1 MNNPGMNSPG
11 MKGPGMKGPGP
22 IGSGLTP
29 GERAALV
36 LYSLAW
42 ILATPLAMAYL
53 AWRARRQ
60 PEYRRHWRE
69 RWAWWRGGVP
79 SAAPGDDRPLWIHA
93 VSVGETRAAQ
103 PLIEA
108 LLARDARLTI
118 LLTHMT
124 PTGRA
129 TGEELFARRW
139 PQRVRQQYLPYDH
152 GWAIRRF
159 LARWRPSLGVIMET
173 ELWPNVCAGA
183 ARAGVPLVLVNARL
197 SERSLRKGLR
207 WRALIGPALRSLA
220 GVLAQTDADAA
231 RLRRLGRD
239 DVAVL
244 GNLKFDF
251 AAPPQGLALGAG
263 WRGALAGRAVVVL
276 ASSRDGEEAAV
287 LAAWRQFRPAGAMAP
302 LLLIVPRHPQR
313 FDEVAGLVRSAG
325 FALRR
330 RTGPW
335 LDQGSLEDD
344 APVLLGDSMGEMAAY
359 YALADVAI
367 IGGSLLPFGAQ
378 NLIEACAIGVPVV
391 VGPHTF
397 NFEQAAVQAI
407 EAGAA
412 CRVADAVGAV
422 SRALALAGDGE
433 ERAAMAGAA
442 RRFAA
447 AHRGATDRTVRALAP
462 WLEGS
467 APARRVAGPAAPAD
481 AAWPPV

>member
-1 MNNPGMNSPG
+1 MG
-11 MKGPGMKGPGP
+11 
-22 IGSGLTP
+22 
-29 GERAALV
+29 
-36 LYSLAW
+36 
-42 ILATPLAMAYL
+42 YL

-60 PEYRRHWRE
+60 PEYRLHWRE
-69 RWAWWRGGVP
+69 RWAWWRRDEPETGTPTMGTR
-79 SAAPGDDRPLWIHA
+79 AIGAPTIGAPAIGTVAIDAGADQVSSTRPDPGHLLWIHA

-108 LLARDARLTI
+108 LLGRDPRLHI

-159 LARWRPSLGVIMET
+159 LARWRPLLGVIMET

-207 WRALIGPALRSLA
+207 WHALIGPALRSLA
-220 GVLAQTDADAA
+220 AVLAQTDADAA

-239 DVAVL
+239 EVPVL

-251 AAPPQGLALGAG
+251 SPSPQGLALGAG
-263 WRGALAGRAVVVL
+263 WRAALAGRPVVVL

-287 LAAWRQFRPAGAMAP
+287 LAAWRQLRRDDAGAP
-302 LLLIVPRHPQR
+302 LLLVVPRHPQR
-313 FDEVAGLVRSAG
+313 FDEVAELVRSSG
-325 FALRR
+325 LGLRR
-330 RTGPW
+330 RSGEW
-335 LDQGSLEDD
+335 LDRSGVLDD
-344 APVLLGDSMGEMAAY
+344 SPVLLGDSMGEMAAY

-391 VGPHTF
+391 VGQHTF
-397 NFEQAAVQAI
+397 NFEQAAAQAI

-412 CRVADAVGAV
+412 CRVEDAAMAV
-422 SRALALAGDGE
+422 ERALALAMNDG
-433 ERAAMAGAA
+433 ERAAMATSA

-447 AHRGATDRTVRALAP
+447 EHRGATQRTVAALAP
-462 WLEGS
+462 WLPGDAQAGLSS
-467 APARRVAGPAAPAD
+467 ARTGHG
-481 AAWPPV
+481 

>member
-1 MNNPGMNSPG
+1 MTGVVST
-11 MKGPGMKGPGP
+11 GPA
-22 IGSGLTP
+22 LTA
-29 GERAALV
+29 GQRIALA

-42 ILATPLAMAYL
+42 ILVTPLAMAYL

-69 RWAWWRGGVP
+69 RWTWWRRDEAPTGAQG
-79 SAAPGDDRPLWIHA
+79 AARPVWIHA
-93 VSVGETRAAQ
+93 VSVGETRAAL

-108 LLARDARLTI
+108 LLSRDPQLTI

-139 PQRVRQQYLPYDH
+139 PQRLRQQYLPYDH

-159 LARWRPSLGVIMET
+159 LARWRPSLGLIMET

-207 WRALIGPALRSLA
+207 WHALIGPALRSLA
-220 GVLAQTDADAA
+220 AVLAQTDADAA

-251 AAPPQGLALGAG
+251 AAPAQGLALGAG
-263 WRGALAGRAVVVL
+263 WRSALAGRPVVVL

-287 LAAWRQFRPAGAMAP
+287 LAAWRQSQPAGAQAP

-330 RTGPW
+330 RSGPW
-335 LDQGSLEDD
+335 LDPSPAPDE

-397 NFEQAAVQAI
+397 NFEQASAQAI

-412 CRVADAVGAV
+412 CRVADAATAV
-422 SRALALAGDGE
+422 VRALALIGHAQ
-433 ERAAMAGAA
+433 ERATMADAA

-447 AHRGATDRTVRALAP
+447 AHRGATDRTVKALAP
-462 WLEGS
+462 WLEES
-467 APARRVAGPAAPAD
+467 AQAMPVARPGTPAGAVQPPA
-481 AAWPPV
+481 